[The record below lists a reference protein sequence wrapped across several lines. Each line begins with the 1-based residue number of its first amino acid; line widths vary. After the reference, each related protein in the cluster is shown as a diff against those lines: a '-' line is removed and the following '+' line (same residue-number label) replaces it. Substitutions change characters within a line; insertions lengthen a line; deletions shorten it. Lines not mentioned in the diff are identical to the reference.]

1 MTLSQSDQQRYLRNI
16 ILPEI
21 GEEGQQKLLNSKV
34 LVVGAGGL
42 GSSILFYLSACG
54 IGNLGIIDNDQV
66 ELSNLQR
73 QIIHNTQDLNKFK
86 ITSAKEKILA
96 LNPNINVSTYQTFAD
111 EENLHLIAQ
120 NYDLIVDA
128 SDNFYT
134 RFTINQ
140 ICHDLKKPMIYGAVK
155 GFVGQV
161 SVFKSYLAN
170 NPCYACFNPNF
181 KDRNFNLE
189 LSEKGI
195 LGAVAGNL
203 GTLQAINVVKELL
216 NLDESLVGKILFCD
230 FLKNNF
236 RKVKVTKNHSCKICC
251 DN

>member
-1 MTLSQSDQQRYLRNI
+1 MTLSQSDHQRYLRNI

-21 GEEGQQKLLNSKV
+21 GEKGQQKLLDSKV

-42 GSSILFYLSACG
+42 GSAILFYLSACG

-73 QIIHNTQDLNKFK
+73 QIIHNTQDLNKLK
-86 ITSAKEKILA
+86 ITSAREKILA
-96 LNPNINVSTYQTFAD
+96 LNPNINVTTYQNFAD

-140 ICHDLKKPMIYGAVK
+140 ICHNLKKPMVYGAVK

-181 KDRNFNLE
+181 KDRNFNLP

-203 GTLQAINVVKELL
+203 GTLQAINAIKELL

>member
-1 MTLSQSDQQRYLRNI
+1 MTLSESDHQRYLRNI

-21 GEEGQQKLLNSKV
+21 GENGQQKLIDSKV
-34 LVVGAGGL
+34 LIIGAGGL
-42 GSSILFYLSACG
+42 GSAILFYLSACG
-54 IGNLGIIDNDQV
+54 IGNIGIVDNDQV

-73 QIIHNTQDLNKFK
+73 QILHTTSDLGKLK
-86 ITSAKEKILA
+86 INSAKEKILA
-96 LNPNINVSTYQTFAD
+96 LNPHIKISTYQTFATL
-111 EENLHLIAQ
+111 ENLPLIAQ
-120 NYDLIVDA
+120 NYDLIIDA

-140 ICHDLKKPMIYGAVK
+140 ICYNLKKPMIYGAVK
-155 GFVGQV
+155 GFVGQI

-181 KDRNFNLE
+181 KDQNFNLP

-203 GTLQAINVVKELL
+203 GTLQAINTIKEILG
-216 NLDESLVGKILFCD
+216 LDESLVGKILFCD

-236 RKVKVTKNHSCKICC
+236 RKVKVVKNHSCKICC